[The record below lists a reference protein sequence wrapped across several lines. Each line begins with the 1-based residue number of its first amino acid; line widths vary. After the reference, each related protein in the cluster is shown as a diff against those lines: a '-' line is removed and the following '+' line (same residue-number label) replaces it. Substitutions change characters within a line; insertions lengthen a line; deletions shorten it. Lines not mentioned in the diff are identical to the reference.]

1 MEVKIKKDHMIDKME
16 DRVKHAVN
24 KYDTRITVK
33 PKQMETL
40 CHVLNAHNVLVNL
53 PVGYGSIL
61 IFHILSELLKTD
73 TNAHLIVIV
82 ISPLNIIHRDQLSTL
97 ADHKIP
103 SCRMNID
110 TKLSEA
116 TENGEVYEVKSD
128 ANLYE
133 ALAEHNTW
141 GTIT

>member
-1 MEVKIKKDHMIDKME
+1 MEVKIKNDHMIDKME

-53 PVGYGSIL
+53 PVGYGKIL
-61 IFHILSELLKTD
+61 IFHVLSELLKTD
-73 TNAHLIVIV
+73 TNAHLIVI
-82 ISPLNIIHRDQLSTL
+82 SPLNIIHRYQLSTL

-103 SCRMNID
+103 ACRMNID

-116 TENGEVYEVKSD
+116 TENGEVYEVKSND
-128 ANLYE
+128 NLYE

-141 GTIT
+141 ENIT

>member
-1 MEVKIKKDHMIDKME
+1 MEVKIKNDHMIDKME

-53 PVGYGSIL
+53 PVGYGQIL
-61 IFHILSELLKTD
+61 IFHVLSELLKTD

-97 ADHKIP
+97 ADHKI
-103 SCRMNID
+103 SACRMNID

-116 TENGEVYEVKSD
+116 SENGEVYEVKSD

-141 GTIT
+141 EDIT